1 VWRALS
7 RTAAFYT
14 CSIVNRRE
22 RREGGYPVERL
33 QEEARWSG
41 FTNSWNRSFRG
52 GSRRARVFALAW
64 VGVFIAIALIG
75 LVISIIGIASA
86 R

>member
-1 VWRALS
+1 M
-7 RTAAFYT
+7 AAFYT

-22 RREGGYPVERL
+22 RRQGEDPVERL

-52 GSRRARVFALAW
+52 GSRRARVFALVW
-64 VGVFIAIALIG
+64 VGVFIVIALIG
-75 LVISIIGIASA
+75 FILTIIAIASGK
-86 R
+86 